1 MKKIIIL
8 DSYHSSDYHLEIL
21 KECLRRLKTTDYKLL
36 LTSHLPI
43 PTEIQSQVDYCVYD
57 RENILT
63 DSVSH
68 YWYANSEFRVTINQ
82 PGHSV
87 AICRNM
93 ISGVSLAHAMGFEYF
108 YSTQCDNLFR
118 NEDLKSLD
126 NFLNEMVSQNKKM
139 IFHQQEELYH
149 TLLFG
154 GEIEYFKNRVHLPRN
169 TEEYNSYTQNGFLEM
184 DFFHYLSKDQDQF
197 LIKSC
202 DVDGR
207 FEGFENSEMNKIS
220 CVGIICEVLLSNRG
234 HFLYLMNNVNQKL
247 DCKVNENSFEL
258 FPGNFWYSPALGEI
272 NVEIFDGKFTLT
284 KKFFVSNENSDLYSE
299 KGSLEF
305 FTN

>member
-8 DSYHSSDYHLEIL
+8 NSYHSSDYHLEIL
-21 KECLRRLKTTDYKLL
+21 KECLRRLKMTDYKLL

-43 PTEIQSQVDYCVYD
+43 PMEIQSQVDYCVYD
-57 RENILT
+57 SENIMT
-63 DSVSH
+63 NSASH

-82 PGHSV
+82 PGHSI

-93 ISGVSLAHAMGFEYF
+93 IAGINLANTLGYKYF
-108 YSTQCDNLFR
+108 YFTECDNLFQD
-118 NEDLKSLD
+118 EDLKSLD
-126 NFLNEMVSQNKKM
+126 NFFNEMISQNKKM
-139 IFHQQEELYH
+139 IFHQQGPGYH

-154 GEIEYFKNRVHLPRN
+154 GEIEYFINCVHLPRN
-169 TEEYNSYTQNGFLEM
+169 TEEYNSYTQNGCLEM
-184 DFFHYLSKDQDQF
+184 DFFHHLSKDQDQF

-258 FPGNFWYSPALGEI
+258 FPGNFWFSPALGEI
-272 NVEIFDGKFTLT
+272 DVEMFDGKFTLT
-284 KKFFVSNENSDLYSE
+284 KKFFVSNENSDFYSK

-305 FTN
+305 FNQ

>member
-21 KECLRRLKTTDYKLL
+21 KECLRRLKKTDYKLL

-57 RENILT
+57 SENIMT
-63 DSVSH
+63 QSASEYFYV
-68 YWYANSEFRVTINQ
+68 NSKFEVTINQ

-93 ISGVSLAHAMGFEYF
+93 TSGVALAHALGFKYF
-108 YSTQCDNLFR
+108 YSTQCDNLFHH
-118 NEDLKSLD
+118 EDLKSLD
-126 NFLNEMVSQNKKM
+126 NFLEEMILKNKKM
-139 IFHQQEELYH
+139 IFHQQGQSYQ

-154 GEIEYFKNRVHLPRN
+154 GEIEYFKNHVHLPRN
-169 TEEYNSYTQNGFLEM
+169 TEEYNSYTLNGFLEI
-184 DFFHYLSKDQDQF
+184 DFFHHLSKDQDQF

-202 DVDGR
+202 IEEVK

-220 CVGIICEVLLSNRG
+220 CIGIICEVLPSENG
-234 HFLYLMNNVNQKL
+234 HFIYLMNNIRQKL
-247 DCKVNENSFEL
+247 DCWVNENFFEL
-258 FPGNFWYSPALGEI
+258 FPGYFWFSPASGEI
-272 NVEIFDGKFTLT
+272 NVEIFDGKFTLA
-284 KKFFVSNENSDLYSE
+284 KKFFVSDENLDVYSK
-299 KGSLEF
+299 KGSIKF
-305 FTN
+305 FIN